1 MWWWDKMMKRNEKF
15 NEAVSP
21 VVGVMLMLVV
31 TIIIAA
37 VVSGF
42 AGSLT
47 QSTSATPQVTL
58 DATYSQSG
66 GMSITHAGGDSLA
79 LSEITFTTMPSE
91 LMGGDYVSFMYDID
105 PTVLNYTT
113 SDGESTAIMNNASG
127 YYFKA
132 AFIPGDVLTISYDD
146 CNDYISTDELSDY
159 SKANPWTGGGVVN
172 RNSHIF
178 WSKGDKKDNYFRSYE
193 FMNPENK
200 GKYFYLTVRNSAET
214 TIAKIKV
221 PITA

>member
-1 MWWWDKMMKRNEKF
+1 MISRNEKYS
-15 NEAVSP
+15 EAVSP

-47 QSTSATPQVTL
+47 QSISATPQVTL
-58 DATYSQSG
+58 DATYSQGSG
-66 GMSITHAGGDSLA
+66 LTITHAGGDSLA
-79 LSEITFTTMPSE
+79 LSEVTFSTMPSE
-91 LMGGDYVSFMYDID
+91 LMGADYLSFLYDID
-105 PTVLNYTT
+105 PSILNYTM
-113 SDGESTAIMNNASG
+113 SDGESTAIMSNASG
-127 YYFKA
+127 YYYKP
-132 AFIPGDVLTISYDD
+132 AFIPGDVLTISYDE
-146 CNDYISTDELSDY
+146 CNDYVTNDQLGSGDLDLGSLNYNAQVWWGSPGSD
-159 SKANPWTGGGVVN
+159 KV
-172 RNSHIF
+172 
-178 WSKGDKKDNYFRSYE
+178 KYFRSYE

-200 GKYFYLTVRNSAET
+200 GKYFYLTVRDSAET